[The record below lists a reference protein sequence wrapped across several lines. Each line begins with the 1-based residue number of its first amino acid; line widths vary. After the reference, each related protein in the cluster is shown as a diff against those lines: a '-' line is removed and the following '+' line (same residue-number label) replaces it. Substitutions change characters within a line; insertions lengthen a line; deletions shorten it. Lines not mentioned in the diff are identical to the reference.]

1 MVRGAPVKQPGA
13 AEGAPHAS
21 RDCVRRP
28 CRGARRPALGLRV
41 CLGSEP
47 RRCRGAAPRA
57 GRAGRRAP
65 ATRGGA
71 AARRDAHGGRRPAP
85 RRRRAARRLAGR
97 PGAGPASLL
106 ASRGP
111 PRPPGLLE
119 RDGGRGA
126 ERRRVDEIVLCR
138 HGRAGRAGALGRRA
152 GELLVSRRAA
162 PSRGAAVQA
171 IDRALRA
178 AEREAGAPLG
188 TEAAQSLGAL
198 AADVRRLREATRLLL
213 RRARGRLPR
222 PRGASEGGVAAPAKE
237 TGCMRREAIGST
249 YQKHSVWLMVR
260 RA

>member
-21 RDCVRRP
+21 RDCVRSGL
-28 CRGARRPALGLRV
+28 GARRPALGLRV

-97 PGAGPASLL
+97 PG
-106 ASRGP
+106 
-111 PRPPGLLE
+111 
-119 RDGGRGA
+119 
-126 ERRRVDEIVLCR
+126 
-138 HGRAGRAGALGRRA
+138 AGRAGALGRRA

-222 PRGASEGGVAAPAKE
+222 PRGASEGGVAAPAK

>member
-21 RDCVRRP
+21 RDCVRSGL
-28 CRGARRPALGLRV
+28 GARRPALGLRV

-138 HGRAGRAGALGRRA
+138 HGRAGC
-152 GELLVSRRAA
+152 
-162 PSRGAAVQA
+162 P
-171 IDRALRA
+171 
-178 AEREAGAPLG
+178 
-188 TEAAQSLGAL
+188 
-198 AADVRRLREATRLLL
+198 RLKV
-213 RRARGRLPR
+213 ARGRPRLPGGVPR
-222 PRGASEGGVAAPAKE
+222 WRPAWAAAWGRCALSRETRAGCPLHLIPGGSPRGAGPFGG
-237 TGCMRREAIGST
+237 G
-249 YQKHSVWLMVR
+249 
-260 RA
+260 

>member
-1 MVRGAPVKQPGA
+1 MTSLVPPLGRAHAAGHDLHSPLLDTPLLAAPDAG
-13 AEGAPHAS
+13 
-21 RDCVRRP
+21 P
-28 CRGARRPALGLRV
+28 CRTRLPQ
-41 CLGSEP
+41 P
-47 RRCRGAAPRA
+47 RQR
-57 GRAGRRAP
+57 
-65 ATRGGA
+65 
-71 AARRDAHGGRRPAP
+71 
-85 RRRRAARRLAGR
+85 
-97 PGAGPASLL
+97 
-106 ASRGP
+106 
-111 PRPPGLLE
+111 
-119 RDGGRGA
+119 
-126 ERRRVDEIVLCR
+126 
-138 HGRAGRAGALGRRA
+138 GRAGALGRRA

>member
-21 RDCVRRP
+21 RDCVRSGL
-28 CRGARRPALGLRV
+28 GARRPALGLRV

-97 PGAGPASLL
+97 PGAG
-106 ASRGP
+106 
-111 PRPPGLLE
+111 
-119 RDGGRGA
+119 
-126 ERRRVDEIVLCR
+126 
-138 HGRAGRAGALGRRA
+138 RAGALGRRA

-162 PSRGAAVQA
+162 PSRGAAVQ
-171 IDRALRA
+171 
-178 AEREAGAPLG
+178 AGAPLG